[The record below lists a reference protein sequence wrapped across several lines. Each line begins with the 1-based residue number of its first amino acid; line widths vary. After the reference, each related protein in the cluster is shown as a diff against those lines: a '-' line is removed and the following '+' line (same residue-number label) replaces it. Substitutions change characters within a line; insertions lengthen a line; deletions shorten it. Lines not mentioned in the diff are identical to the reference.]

1 LTVDELAAK
10 KGAAPGLLGMPTVDY
25 NPYNIPFTIWI
36 GHILRY
42 LSSMGTIKETAKDTI
57 TANNITQALA
67 MPAIQSVF
75 TISMSLVIPD
85 TSPTT
90 TSTTSHPHLTL
101 IFSSLII
108 D

>member
-25 NPYNIPFTIWI
+25 NPYNIPLTLWI

-42 LSSMGTIKETAKDTI
+42 LSSMGTIKET
-57 TANNITQALA
+57 A

-90 TSTTSHPHLTL
+90 TSTTSHSHLTL